1 MGRTIRLRPGKAEH
15 VRVVSAGRTWT
26 ACVNEPLSAV
36 LMSITE
42 AEKTAALVK
51 LARTTAHE
59 LNNIFTVVGGNLALL
74 DEAISPGDPMAET
87 IEEIQRAV
95 ARAVLLSSKLQALS
109 GQPAPSAT

>member
-1 MGRTIRLRPGKAEH
+1 M
-15 VRVVSAGRTWT
+15 
-26 ACVNEPLSAV
+26 NEPLSTV

-42 AEKTAALVK
+42 ADKTAALVT
-51 LARTTAHE
+51 LARTMAHE

-74 DEAISPGDPMAET
+74 DEAIADDHPMAET

-109 GQPAPSAT
+109 SQPAAPAL